1 MFVQVQYGENPHAE
15 NLSVVRS
22 KGKDGHGHGGS
33 SGSGSGYKG
42 GADKD
47 ISVSVEDL
55 EKDFLS
61 TAYVKSSQAL
71 KMDDEQ
77 SDPPHLRLVLILQI
91 DSIKLSLPLDM
102 YAYIYM
108 YANMYVCMWKILMV
122 CTYMRTVL
130 DRRC

>member
-1 MFVQVQYGENPHAE
+1 MYVCMYVQVQYGENPHAE

-33 SGSGSGYKG
+33 SGGGSGSGSGYKG
-42 GADKD
+42 GTDKD

-102 YAYIYM
+102 YAYIYIH
-108 YANMYVCMWKILMV
+108 V
-122 CTYMRTVL
+122 
-130 DRRC
+130 